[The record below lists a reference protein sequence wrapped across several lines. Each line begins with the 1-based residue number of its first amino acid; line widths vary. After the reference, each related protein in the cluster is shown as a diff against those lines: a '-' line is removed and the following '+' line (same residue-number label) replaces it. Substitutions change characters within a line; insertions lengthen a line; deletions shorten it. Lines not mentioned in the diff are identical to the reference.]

1 MYEVVTKYIR
11 ITSSGKTNEIIAIED
26 VSREIE
32 RLREEN
38 KQLKQ
43 ELQQI
48 KSKKRDS
55 GYLTPREA
63 AEYIGVS
70 VQTIYNMRSK
80 GTFVLHRDYD
90 QTKSGR
96 PRFKLDALDS
106 WLTGKRSLR
115 AVGN

>member
-11 ITSSGKTNEIIAIED
+11 ITSNGNTNEIIATED
-26 VSREIE
+26 VSREVE

-48 KSKKRDS
+48 KNKKRDS

-106 WLTGKRSLR
+106 WLTGKKRQLQII
-115 AVGN
+115 V